1 MANYRIVGLE
11 MEGFWEASIDD
22 FSRRKTMKSALVGM
36 FLWSVSCQDE
46 DWYEDR
52 RVHKQEE
59 LNSGRDLAPH
69 FWLVSEIIMSL
80 ACTNCHILTRI
91 AMTDQFWDFEGSSI
105 PLVCKLSQQTM
116 ILVKFCC

>member
-1 MANYRIVGLE
+1 
-11 MEGFWEASIDD
+11 
-22 FSRRKTMKSALVGM
+22 MKSALVGII
-36 FLWSVSCQDE
+36 LWGVSCQDE

-52 RVHKQEE
+52 RVHTQEE
-59 LNSGRDLAPH
+59 LNSGRDLTPH

-105 PLVCKLSQQTM
+105 PLVCKLAQQTM
-116 ILVKFCC
+116 LLYKFCCRIGQASDLAAREC